1 MNRFNVNQQSLQ
13 TQNVQR
19 PAQTTRSGFQPR
31 PSTSSP
37 INFKAKVGAPAS
49 GMAQSFGATRVANN
63 PFAAQSMGLFPM
75 PAPGR
80 EPPSSPSFN
89 PYLPTP
95 PFGDPRGIPVTPPML
110 APTPIGGFPMP
121 APGREP
127 PSSPSFNPYLPT
139 PPFGDPRGLPVTPPT
154 LEPAPI
160 GGFPMPAPGRPDFFI
175 DPAVQQQAQLQQ
187 ALLQQQLLN
196 NSLGG
201 SPSLINMLGAG
212 LSPTPQTG
220 VYGLGSLLI

>member
-1 MNRFNVNQQSLQ
+1 MNRFNVNRQSLQ

-31 PSTSSP
+31 FSTSSP

-63 PFAAQSMGLFPM
+63 PFAAQSMGLFPT

-80 EPPSSPSFN
+80 EPPSPPNLSN

-95 PFGDPRGIPVTPPML
+95 PFGDPRGIPVAPPML
-110 APTPIGGFPMP
+110 A
-121 APGREP
+121 
-127 PSSPSFNPYLPT
+127 
-139 PPFGDPRGLPVTPPT
+139 
-154 LEPAPI
+154 PAPI
-160 GGFPMPAPGRPDFFI
+160 GGFPMPAPGRPDFFN

-196 NSLGG
+196 NPLGG
-201 SPSLINMLGAG
+201 SPSLGNMLGAG
-212 LSPTPQTG
+212 LPPTPQTG